1 MSDIYLSLTET
12 PSVVTLS
19 QPVISGALSS
29 TVTVANTVTVALDAN
44 SLAALENVTVT
55 VGAAVSVSNFPA
67 SQTISGTVTA
77 NNTNLN
83 RLVQNGETQNTF
95 GVPIVYARTAGG
107 ELDYWKEVSQR
118 SGLPVANQLNEGG
131 DIVPFAISGT
141 VTVGNTVTIAG
152 TVAVN
157 AGSAINWN
165 TIRLSNYSG
174 TGAVALNGIYKKTEN
189 VGYVDGG
196 GSGTPIYEPIDG
208 NTWGPLPISFR
219 YAAALANDYTGNR
232 WSLISD
238 NENTFWASTTASNIT
253 SVTGWLNSS
262 GAVTATVANFSALP
276 VALTNEIAVNSL
288 PAISGTVTVSS
299 LPASTVTV
307 SSLPAISGTITAN
320 LSSANLNTVT
330 IGVRGTVTIGNS
342 ITISS
347 IPSISGTV
355 TANLSRPTWTN
366 YSGSITTAG
375 TAVTAISNTSR
386 SYLLAQV
393 TTGQMFL
400 NIGATATTLNSVYFS
415 AGQGFA
421 WETVVPQGIVSVIST
436 VTGTNYVLK
445 EG

>member
-1 MSDIYLSLTET
+1 
-12 PSVVTLS
+12 V
-19 QPVISGALSS
+19 G
-29 TVTVANTVTVALDAN
+29 
-44 SLAALENVTVT
+44 NVTIGSAVT
-55 VGAAVSVSNFPA
+55 
-67 SQTISGTVTA
+67 I
-77 NNTNLN
+77 
-83 RLVQNGETQNTF
+83 
-95 GVPIVYARTAGG
+95 AGF
-107 ELDYWKEVSQR
+107 ST
-118 SGLPVANQLNEGG
+118 SSLP
-131 DIVPFAISGT
+131 PST

-152 TVAVN
+152 TVTANVPTN
-157 AGSAINWN
+157 TNFPISYRDETGSQIVVN
-165 TIRLSNYSG
+165 TIGQSLPVQVFSPNGDS
-174 TGAVALNGIYKKTEN
+174 ALFQN
-189 VGYVDGG
+189 
-196 GSGTPIYEPIDG
+196 
-208 NTWGPLPISFR
+208 PLPISG
-219 YAAALANDYTGNR
+219 TVTVGN
-232 WSLISD
+232 
-238 NENTFWASTTASNIT
+238 
-253 SVTGWLNSS
+253 SVTIGSLPSISGTVTVGASSVTFNSHVAKRSDGSWQHLSVESGSNFVNARVYPPSSEVFSATVTIGNSVTISSLPVISGTVTVGGFSSVSVGS
-262 GAVTATVANFSALP
+262 GAVLAAGLRSGAITPIPIDSGSGRVAGSTVVQYNVGGPTPYQDVTSSFPLP
-276 VALTNEIAVNSL
+276 VQVVSQGSVTISSI
-288 PAISGTVTVSS
+288 PAISGTV
-299 LPASTVTV
+299 
-307 SSLPAISGTITAN
+307 TAN

-393 TTGQMFL
+393 TTGQLFL